1 MSTDSDPQGRPSN
14 SDTRERVEGVLRAH
28 RERRHPI
35 EDHGA
40 PSSSPTYADQLQ
52 VGTIWAAADQPYMVK
67 NRQRE
72 DYAEARQATEA
83 SGAERRLKRRKLKS
97 PTKLTGTTWKY
108 SIKRTFAEF
117 GRDGCTDLA
126 AGLTYY
132 TVLSVFPAL
141 IALVSMMSVI
151 GQGESTRDFLLET
164 AAGLVESDTMQKVRP
179 VIEQITSVQ
188 GAGLGLILGI
198 LTALWTASNYVNAFS
213 RAMNRIYEVEE
224 GRSILKLRPF
234 FYVITAALIVLVA
247 VSAVLLVVS
256 GPVAES
262 LGNTVGLGSTA
273 LTVFN
278 WAKYPVLLLV
288 IVLCIALLY
297 YATPNLRQPGVRWMS
312 AGAVVAIVVMILATA
327 GVAFYI
333 TNFGSYQATYGA
345 LAGVIIF
352 LIWIYIMNLV
362 ILLGAEFDSE
372 LERGRQLQSGIEAER
387 TIMLPPR
394 DMSTAEKKSKKYE
407 ELVAQGQALR
417 VTKGETSD
425 PEASW
430 RR

>member
-1 MSTDSDPQGRPSN
+1 MSTHSDPQGQSAG
-14 SDTRERVEGVLRAH
+14 SHAKERVEGALKAH
-28 RERRHPI
+28 RDSRHAI
-35 EDHGA
+35 EDHAGPGA
-40 PSSSPTYADQLQ
+40 PVSDPSQLR
-52 VGTIWAAADQPYMVK
+52 VGTISAAADQPYMVK

-72 DYAEARQATEA
+72 DYAKLTGSAR
-83 SGAERRLKRRKLKS
+83 KRKHRKLKS
-97 PTKLTGTTWKY
+97 PVKLTGTTWKY
-108 SIKRTFAEF
+108 SIKRTFTEF

-151 GQGESTRDFLLET
+151 GQGDSTRDFMLET
-164 AAGLVESDTMQKVRP
+164 AAGLVESDTMDSVRP
-179 VIEQITSVQ
+179 IIMQVTSVE
-188 GAGLGLILGI
+188 GAGIGLILGI

-213 RAMNRIYEVEE
+213 RSMNRIYEVEE
-224 GRSILKLRPF
+224 GRSILKLRPL
-234 FYVITAALIVLVA
+234 FYLITAMLIVMVA
-247 VSAVLLVVS
+247 ISAVLLVVS
-256 GPVAES
+256 GPIAES
-262 LGNTVGLGSTA
+262 VGSVVGLGSTA

-288 IVLCIALLY
+288 VALCIALLY
-297 YATPNLRQPGVRWMS
+297 FATPNLRQPGIKWIS
-312 AGAVVAIVVMILATA
+312 AGALVAILVMVLATA
-327 GVAFYI
+327 GVAFYVA
-333 TNFGSYQATYGA
+333 NFSNYSATYGA

-394 DMSTAEKKSKKYE
+394 DMGAAEKKSKKYE
-407 ELVAQGQALR
+407 DLVAQGQALR
-417 VTKGETSD
+417 VSKGETSD